1 MAFLAVLLY
10 DNFRVNL
17 DDGSNLAIADQ
28 PFRRHEPDDQFDT
41 SNAIVPAD
49 QIRSGGPGVD
59 GIPAITD
66 PNLLAAGKATF
77 LRPTD
82 QVIGVV
88 FNDEARAYP
97 VRALDYHEVVND
109 RIGDIPFAVTY
120 CPLCD
125 SSAVFDRR
133 HEDGVFEFGVSGR
146 LYNSNVLMY
155 DRPSSPKSTLWSQ
168 VRSGAISGPRV
179 NESLRALPVEV
190 VAWEDWK
197 TRHPDTKVLSLAQL
211 RTQSLNVSPYEI
223 YFRSQDLM
231 FPVEPLDDRL
241 PKKTPVIGVWG
252 PSTARAYPLTEFA
265 DVEEQATLEQEVDG
279 KKFSLVYDPQWKSL
293 RITNADDGLQWLY
306 SYWFAWASL
315 REGSEIFVRR

>member
-1 MAFLAVLLY
+1 MLESRRQSVLLVVFALLMVVLTTLVY
-10 DNFRVNL
+10 RKFYIGLAGDSEFSAAGL
-17 DDGSNLAIADQ
+17 LGQSNQ
-28 PFRRHEPDDQFDT
+28 PVDRFDL
-41 SNAIVPAD
+41 SNAVVPVE

-66 PNLLAAGKATF
+66 PKLLAAGEATF

-109 RIGDIPFAVTY
+109 RIGDVPFAVTY

-133 HEDGVFEFGVSGR
+133 HKEGVFEFGVSGR

-155 DRPSSPKSTLWSQ
+155 DRPSSPNSTLWSQ
-168 VRSGAISGPRV
+168 VRSGGISGPRV
-179 NESLRALPVEV
+179 SESLRALPVEV

-197 TRHPDTKVLSLAQL
+197 TRHPDTKVLALDQL
-211 RTQSLNVSPYEI
+211 RTQSLNVSPYAI
-223 YFRSQDLM
+223 YFRS
-231 FPVEPLDDRL
+231 RL
-241 PKKTPVIGVWG
+241 
-252 PSTARAYPLTEFA
+252 
-265 DVEEQATLEQEVDG
+265 
-279 KKFSLVYDPQWKSL
+279 
-293 RITNADDGLQWLY
+293 
-306 SYWFAWASL
+306 
-315 REGSEIFVRR
+315 